1 MVARQEGR
9 RGADGEAM
17 IARCLAGVLL
27 GFPLAA
33 VLLRLLLHTLPN
45 DGADWLIPA
54 LILFFP
60 LWMALMIGAYAFRQA
75 TRAWLTLGSANAVAF
90 LALWLTRH
98 GA

>member
-1 MVARQEGR
+1 
-9 RGADGEAM
+9 M
-17 IARCLAGVLL
+17 IGRCLAGIVL

-33 VLLRLLLHTLPN
+33 VILRLLLRALPN

-60 LWMALMIGAYAFRQA
+60 LWMALMIGAYAFRHA
-75 TRAWLTLGSANAVAF
+75 TRAWLTLGGANVLAF